1 MRVRIEIDTKT
12 FVRFWLVVIGFAF
25 AILAIYLAQTALIMI
40 GTAGFLALALN
51 GPVNAIVERLPN
63 RSRTLST
70 ALAFI
75 SIVALLGVVLVLV
88 VPPIV
93 QQTSKFVD
101 ALPGMVHT
109 AGEQWHSFGAFA
121 EQYHIQAQVDQV
133 VESARSSVESWTR
146 GLSGNLLAG
155 ISSVFSAVGSGFLVL
170 VLTFLMLTEGPAW
183 AERFWGFYR
192 DQSTM
197 ERHQKVAHRMH
208 AVVAGYV
215 TGQLTISGI
224 GALFAGA
231 AVFVLSL
238 FFSAIPSNLAL
249 VTIAVTFVLALIP
262 MFGATIAGVMI
273 SLLLAF
279 NALPGGLIFAAFF
292 IIYQQIEN
300 NFISPTIQ
308 SRKIDLTPLVVLVAI
323 TIGLY
328 IFGIIGGL
336 ISIPIAGCCKVLLDD
351 YLEHN
356 ARAREDSTKPLA
368 KLVEKIKGE
377 S

>member
-1 MRVRIEIDTKT
+1 MLYMKVRIEIDTKT

-75 SIVALLGVVLVLV
+75 SIVVLLGVVLVLV

-183 AERFWGFYR
+183 AERFWGLYR

-197 ERHQKVAHRMH
+197 ERHKKVAHRMH

-215 TGQLTISGI
+215 
-224 GALFAGA
+224 
-231 AVFVLSL
+231 LSL
-238 FFSAIPSNLAL
+238 IH
-249 VTIAVTFVLALIP
+249 
-262 MFGATIAGVMI
+262 I
-273 SLLLAF
+273 S
-279 NALPGGLIFAAFF
+279 
-292 IIYQQIEN
+292 E
-300 NFISPTIQ
+300 PT
-308 SRKIDLTPLVVLVAI
+308 RP
-323 TIGLY
+323 Y
-328 IFGIIGGL
+328 
-336 ISIPIAGCCKVLLDD
+336 
-351 YLEHN
+351 
-356 ARAREDSTKPLA
+356 
-368 KLVEKIKGE
+368 
-377 S
+377 